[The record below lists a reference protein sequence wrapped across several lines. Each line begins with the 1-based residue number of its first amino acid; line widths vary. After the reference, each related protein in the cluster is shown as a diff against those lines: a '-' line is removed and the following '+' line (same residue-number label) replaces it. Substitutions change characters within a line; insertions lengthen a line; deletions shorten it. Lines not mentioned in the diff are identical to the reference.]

1 MHHTHTVGPGQEWGQ
16 STAGTQEK
24 VQRSRPQ
31 HFTDPSSP
39 LLLLPKPTGVSAARA
54 GKQSQLFP
62 ATGGTQLPDHQQAA
76 FTSAGCSAQHPD
88 CTPSAAARMQ
98 HVCTCEQS
106 GRSHTHAGALTVALT
121 ELGGLSCKSQLG
133 DGLHVGH
140 GALTHRACG

>member
-54 GKQSQLFP
+54 GKQS
-62 ATGGTQLPDHQQAA
+62 
-76 FTSAGCSAQHPD
+76 
-88 CTPSAAARMQ
+88 
-98 HVCTCEQS
+98 
-106 GRSHTHAGALTVALT
+106 
-121 ELGGLSCKSQLG
+121 
-133 DGLHVGH
+133 
-140 GALTHRACG
+140 